1 MEEKI
6 DLLEKEKEQLNAEFE
21 NDPSLY
27 ADYKKV
33 EELNQKEKELDDKIE
48 PLVAEWTVLSEEVEH
63 M

>member
-48 PLVAEWTVLSEEVEH
+48 PLVAEWTVLSEEVEQ